1 MKKYNELFAL
11 IFLLLLNIN
20 CSDTKPNNTT
30 EKKANSSQNKK
41 ANSNDFK
48 SIFNEIDFSGWE
60 GNLDYFR
67 IEDGIIKAG
76 TLKEPIPRNEFLCTT
91 KDYSDFELHLQV
103 KTTTGEIRPYGYEN
117 GGIQFRSRRV
127 PNHNEVSGYQ
137 AAIGFE
143 LNYHKGVSELGY
155 TKEQFPIS
163 IWGGLYDESRRNIM
177 FGVGNQDSLN
187 TIVKGGEWVDY
198 TIKCQDN
205 RIQIWVNGF
214 NTIDYYEEDNE
225 IENTGIICLQIHG
238 SRDPSEIWYRNI
250 SINE

>member
-91 KDYSDFELHLQV
+91 KD
-103 KTTTGEIRPYGYEN
+103 
-117 GGIQFRSRRV
+117 
-127 PNHNEVSGYQ
+127 
-137 AAIGFE
+137 
-143 LNYHKGVSELGY
+143 
-155 TKEQFPIS
+155 
-163 IWGGLYDESRRNIM
+163 
-177 FGVGNQDSLN
+177 
-187 TIVKGGEWVDY
+187 
-198 TIKCQDN
+198 
-205 RIQIWVNGF
+205 
-214 NTIDYYEEDNE
+214 
-225 IENTGIICLQIHG
+225 
-238 SRDPSEIWYRNI
+238 
-250 SINE
+250 